1 MEYPAYKIVKTK
13 TLVPYAQN
21 ARLHSDAQVAV
32 IAESIKQFKFLNPI
46 IISGDNQIIA
56 GHGRVLA
63 AKLLNIEKLPCIDA
77 SHLTTD
83 QIKAY
88 TIADNRIAEQA
99 TWDYPILRVE
109 LDELQK
115 HGFNINTIG
124 FDASFMKTLRS
135 LNTDELFTMNDKGTK
150 QATDALDS
158 PDDKPEREP
167 SKTTEGYAE
176 FTLIMETENR
186 DRLLD
191 VINKIMTLENLEKK
205 EHALMMMVLS
215 YAKKL

>member
-1 MEYPAYKIVKTK
+1 VEYPAYKIVKTK

-32 IAESIKQFKFLNPI
+32 IAESIKLFKFLNPI

-63 AKLLNIEKLPCIDA
+63 AKLLGIEKLPCIDA
-77 SHLTTD
+77 SHLSPD
-83 QIKAY
+83 EVKAY
-88 TIADNRIAEQA
+88 CIADNRIAEQA
-99 TWDYPILRVE
+99 TWDYPTLRVE
-109 LDELQK
+109 LDALQK
-115 HGFNINTIG
+115 HGFDMNAVG

-135 LNTDELFTMNDKGTK
+135 LNTDELFTMNDKGTD
-150 QATDALDS
+150 QAS
-158 PDDKPEREP
+158 DKINEREEKPDKQP

-176 FTLIMETENR
+176 FMLIMETENR
-186 DRLLD
+186 DKLLD
-191 VINKIMTLENLEKK
+191 VINKIMKLENLEKK
-205 EHALMMMVLS
+205 EHALMLMVLE